1 MNHKRAWQLA
11 LEQSRV
17 VNRPQRNLMNAQ
29 MPGYL
34 VEALEN
40 SEYSLFFYLFSKYG
54 FYNSNV

>member
-1 MNHKRAWQLA
+1 MNYKRAWQLA

-34 VEALEN
+34 VEALDN
-40 SEYSLFFYLFSKYG
+40 SEYSLFLCFF
-54 FYNSNV
+54 